1 VPGFT
6 LQKVQSAVWIRHL
19 GLEGWIETCF
29 LDVPLAICQT
39 FYGLGKLRSADT
51 PEMIQDFYFY
61 IGIFSLSFDIS
72 QPGCD
77 GSTDDFPTL
86 FQNNVRRTIVTL
98 SPSVGCLNH
107 P

>member
-1 VPGFT
+1 M
-6 LQKVQSAVWIRHL
+6 
-19 GLEGWIETCF
+19 LESKAGSRRCL
-29 LDVPLAICQT
+29 LDIPPAICQT